1 MKRLR
6 LRRLLPLLL
15 LAVFFPLSVRSA
27 GNEGPEQMD
36 FGVRAAKKGLWREAL
51 FRWEKASKL
60 LPDNARVL
68 NNLAVAYETA
78 GEFVKAEEMYKEA
91 LRLAPDNRDIRQNYD
106 LFTTYYK
113 ELLARKE
120 REESQAPPPSPPEPG
135 PKPEEKPPDAP
146 PS

>member
-1 MKRLR
+1 MKRVR

-15 LAVFFPLSVRSA
+15 LAVFLPLPVHSA
-27 GNEGPEQMD
+27 GGEGPQQMD

-60 LPDNARVL
+60 LPDNARVF

-78 GEFVKAEEMYKEA
+78 GEFEKADAMYKEA
-91 LRLAPDNRDIRQNYD
+91 LRLAPDNKDIRQNHD
-106 LFTTYYK
+106 LFAAYYK
-113 ELLARKE
+113 ELLARQE
-120 REESQAPPPSPPEPG
+120 REENQAPPPSPPEPG

-146 PS
+146 PR